1 MDRMEIDE
9 TAVELRPGNRSYNGH
24 VIEVELTENEKDQL
38 EEISFNP
45 IYW

>member
-1 MDRMEIDE
+1 MNRMDKDD
-9 TAVELRPGNRSYNGH
+9 TVVELRPGNRSYNGH

-45 IYW
+45 IHW